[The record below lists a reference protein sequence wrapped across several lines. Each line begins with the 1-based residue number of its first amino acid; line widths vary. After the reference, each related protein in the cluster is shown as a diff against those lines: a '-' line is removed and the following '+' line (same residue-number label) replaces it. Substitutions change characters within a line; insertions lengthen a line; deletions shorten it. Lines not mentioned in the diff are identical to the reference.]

1 MLDALVDTLLYEGY
15 ALYPYTPGATKN
27 ATPTPFGIVYPP
39 AYAAGSGATFDHL
52 QIQCLASGTAVSGE
66 IHFLQATGT
75 RHEGT
80 ARRIPL
86 PAPGVHEFDFD
97 GLRGMASLTFAD
109 GRMTIRVENHTE
121 VPTGLDRGEALLHS
135 LLSTHVV
142 GRVSGG
148 RFVSPLK
155 AEGYEQINSWPVLAT
170 PEDDAVLGA
179 AIMLPDHPRIAP
191 ESRGSLFDS
200 TEIEEALLL
209 HVLALSDEERE
220 AAASQDPAVRQMLE
234 RAARTTPQEL
244 MDLHG
249 RVTVADPREGEPQ
262 AEVGG
267 VLYRRGDTVVLR
279 PAANATP
286 QDHLVAGRRATVERI
301 YHDYDGTVHLAV
313 TVDDV
318 PGQAIM
324 RDIGRYLYFKT
335 SEVES
340 V

>member
-1 MLDALVDTLLYEGY
+1 MLDELVDTLLYEGY

-52 QIQCLASGTAVSGE
+52 QIQCLTDGSSVRGE
-66 IHFLQATGT
+66 VHFLQASGV

-80 ARRIPL
+80 ARRIEL
-86 PAPGVHEFDFD
+86 PGPGTREFDFD
-97 GLRGMASLTFAD
+97 GLRGTASLALEE
-109 GRMTIRVENHTE
+109 GRMTIRVENRTD
-121 VPTGLDRGEALLHS
+121 VPAGLDRGEALRHS

-142 GRVSGG
+142 GRCSGG
-148 RFVSPLK
+148 RFVSPLE
-155 AEGYEQINSWPVLAT
+155 ARGCEQVNCWPVLAT

-179 AIMLPDHPRIAP
+179 AIMLPDHPQLAP

-209 HVLALSDEERE
+209 HVLALSDEERD

-249 RVTVADPREGEPQ
+249 RVTVADPREGEPS

-279 PAANATP
+279 PGANATA
-286 QDHLVAGRRATVERI
+286 QDHMVAGRRATVERI
-301 YHDYDGTVHLAV
+301 YRDYDGTVHLAV

-318 PGQAIM
+318 PGQDVM
-324 RDIGRYLYFKT
+324 RDIGRYLFFKT
-335 SEVES
+335 SEVELA
-340 V
+340 